1 MDIATVIGMVGAFG
15 LIAWAM
21 DSAAGLGAFID
32 PASLTIVG
40 AGSLAVLLMR
50 STLPEFI
57 NAFAKVFLK
66 TILNKNE
73 DPGELIEQIVEMAN
87 ISRRDGAIALEGQM
101 GEIQN
106 IYLQQGISM
115 VVDGTDESVIESSL
129 ANDVELMA
137 HRHAEASAVFKSWAD
152 IAPAMGMIGTLVGLV
167 GMLQNMS
174 DPKAIGPA
182 MAIALLTT
190 LYGAFLANVVAKPI
204 AEKLD
209 NYSANE
215 QNNCGLII
223 EGVIEIRRGTMNP
236 RVLSDLLKSRL
247 SPGDRAK
254 LAAT

>member
-1 MDIATVIGMVGAFG
+1 
-15 LIAWAM
+15 
-21 DSAAGLGAFID
+21 
-32 PASLTIVG
+32 
-40 AGSLAVLLMR
+40 
-50 STLPEFI
+50 
-57 NAFAKVFLK
+57 
-66 TILNKNE
+66 
-73 DPGELIEQIVEMAN
+73 MAN

-129 ANDVELMA
+129 TNDVELMA
-137 HRHAEASAVFKSWAD
+137 HRHSEASGVFKSWAD

-247 SPGDRAK
+247 SPGDRAN